1 MSKYL
6 KGIGINYRGTLPK
19 IKKKDDPLQPI
30 FEAFTNSFESIE
42 LLKDDIQNHEITISL
57 FVNKDMDSNTNQRYF
72 DFSKIEVK
80 DTGIGFNNA
89 EFKRLEDL
97 NDTGKGFNNQG
108 SGRVQFI
115 HAFNTAEVFSVYKN
129 EQSSTKFSQR
139 IFTLS
144 KSEPFLQHNAIIR
157 LEDNNEFES
166 QEDYS
171 STAIT
176 FKGVLATR
184 DTFFNTVTARDL
196 KNSIIKHYLVKFCKH
211 RNSLPKITIKRF
223 IDDVI
228 DSEFNIKSDDIPNID
243 KEEDIEVA
251 YSTFNNKNEIVDALK
266 TEVFNIKAFKIKDGL
281 SKNEI
286 RLTSKGEEAKNIK
299 LDSLT
304 ESDQIDDNRYLF
316 LISSDYINN
325 NDSDARGDIQI
336 LTRTEFIEKNDMF
349 TNDKILLES
358 IEYKVNRT
366 ILTMYDEIK
375 VKNKEKRENIDTL
388 KEMFLLSQKTLDALG
403 NSISINDSDVK
414 ILEKVYKADAKIIAK
429 RDAEIKRQISELDLD
444 ATKGNYSDE
453 LRKKANELV
462 KVIPLQNRT
471 AITHYVARRK
481 LVLELFD
488 KIIKQQL
495 KVQRTGTGRNIDE
508 KLLHNLIFQQTSD
521 NPGESDLW
529 LMNEDFIYFKGT
541 SEKQLGAILLDG
553 QTVIKDDL
561 SEEEKAYRLK
571 QEGDANKKRPDILLF
586 PKEEKCIIIEFK
598 SLNTNVSDHLNQ
610 INRYASLINNLS
622 KDEYN
627 FTTYYGYLI
636 GENIDVDDIQDNDSD
651 FISAHQLDF
660 IFRPHKRIIGKFGK
674 SDGSLYTEVIKYSTL
689 LERALERNK
698 IFIDKIT
705 KPIE

>member
-6 KGIGINYRGTLPK
+6 RGTGINYRGTLSK

-42 LLKDDIQNHEITISL
+42 LLEDDIQNHEITINL
-57 FVNKDMDSNTNQRYF
+57 FVNKDMASNANQEYF
-72 DFSKIEVK
+72 DFFKIEVR

-89 EFKRLEDL
+89 EFQRVEDL

-115 HAFNTAEVFSVYKN
+115 HAFDTAEVFSVYKN

-144 KSEPFLQHNAIIR
+144 KSELFLNHNAIIR
-157 LEDNNEFES
+157 LEDNNELES
-166 QEDYS
+166 QEDHS
-171 STAIT
+171 STVIT
-176 FKGVLATR
+176 FKGVLATK

-196 KNSIIKHYLVKFCKH
+196 KISIIKHYLVKFCKH
-211 RNSLPKITIKRF
+211 RNNLPKITIKRF

-251 YSTFNNKNEIVDALK
+251 YSNLNDKNEIVDILK
-266 TEVFNIKAFKIKDGL
+266 TEVFNIKAFKIDKDDLG
-281 SKNEI
+281 KNEI

-299 LDSLT
+299 LESLT
-304 ESDQIDDNRYLF
+304 ESDQIDGNRYLF

-325 NDSDARGDIQI
+325 NDGDTRGEIQI
-336 LTRTEFIEKNDMF
+336 LTRAEFIEKNDMF
-349 TNDKILLES
+349 IDDKILLES

-366 ILTMYDEIK
+366 ILTMYDEIE
-375 VKNKEKRENIDTL
+375 VKNKEKRKNIGAL
-388 KEMFLLSQKTLDALG
+388 KKMFLLSQETLDALG
-403 NSISINDSDVK
+403 NSISINDSDTK
-414 ILEKVYKADAKIIAK
+414 ILEKVYKADAKTIAK
-429 RDAEIKRQISELDLD
+429 TDADIKRQISELDLD
-444 ATKGNYSDE
+444 TTKGNYSDE
-453 LRKKANELV
+453 LKEKADELV
-462 KVIPLQNRT
+462 KLIPLQNRT

-495 KVQRTGTGRNIDE
+495 QVQKTGRGIDE
-508 KLLHNLIFQQTSD
+508 KLLHNLIFQQSSG

-529 LMNEDFIYFKGT
+529 LMNEDFIYFKGA
-541 SEKQLGAILLDG
+541 SENQLGAILLDG
-553 QTVIKDDL
+553 QTVIKDDF
-561 SEEEKAYRLK
+561 SEEEEAYRLK

-598 SLNTNVSDHLNQ
+598 SLNTNVSNHLNQ

-622 KDEYN
+622 KDKYN

-660 IFRPHKRIIGKFGK
+660 IFRPYKRITGKFGK

-689 LERALERNK
+689 LERALIRNQ

-705 KPIE
+705 MPIE